1 MRVSRSGE
9 MPEPTV
15 IVWMKEN
22 SAKYSTRFVV
32 SGRLVSAREYYL
44 SALILEL
51 L

>member
-15 IVWMKEN
+15 IVRMKEN

-32 SGRLVSAREYYL
+32 SGRLVSARKYYL
-44 SALILEL
+44 SALILVL
-51 L
+51 P